1 VIENRVLLMRHSEG
15 AASSALAQILKNEAD
30 YVVRRRAARALRC
43 IACADTVDLLLLG
56 QTLTIEALSSVALLD
71 TNEEVRIESAKAL
84 SAWIMASDLAPIS
97 NYSFLLNEAIN
108 LISSSQTSSCIDSV
122 SSALLFQA
130 KFSDNHFSMA
140 TNNSLMSALYTVIY
154 QDMTSSEAKE
164 NVINIIRHL
173 TTTQADTLLQQEGS
187 RILNVVVYVLMSS
200 TGNFAGT
207 AKFSI
212 DCQHSSL
219 DIVVQ
224 LSSRVTSAD
233 ERNSMS
239 LNIAKHKGLMVALLR
254 YSANS
259 EDAYRKAVAKKTI
272 IKLVPFM

>member
-1 VIENRVLLMRHSEG
+1 
-15 AASSALAQILKNEAD
+15 
-30 YVVRRRAARALRC
+30 
-43 IACADTVDLLLLG
+43 
-56 QTLTIEALSSVALLD
+56 
-71 TNEEVRIESAKAL
+71 
-84 SAWIMASDLAPIS
+84 
-97 NYSFLLNEAIN
+97 
-108 LISSSQTSSCIDSV
+108 
-122 SSALLFQA
+122 
-130 KFSDNHFSMA
+130 MA
-140 TNNSLMSALYTVIY
+140 TNNSHMSALYTVIY

-224 LSSRVTSAD
+224 LSSRVTSAK
-233 ERNSMS
+233 RCGKKKNNNKTCS
-239 LNIAKHKGLMVALLR
+239 LYVTNFDVTI
-254 YSANS
+254 
-259 EDAYRKAVAKKTI
+259 KK
-272 IKLVPFM
+272 V